1 MFVSHFFTW
10 QNFILVVLD
19 RFLFHLGD
27 KKVVAGCPRQ
37 VVVSY
42 SNDCMRVYL
51 GGFSIDCLRLVVV
64 SERWSF
70 EQVWPYIIKNI
81 YKLKKNW
88 QKRKLCFYI
97 PVILIDS
104 VYRKDEN
111 YYFKFFFEEF
121 IHNFFWRSIRNFG
134 FWDFGSLKI

>member
-1 MFVSHFFTW
+1 MPLLPYVCFSFFRLAKFYIGCFRQVFVSFG
-10 QNFILVVLD
+10 
-19 RFLFHLGD
+19 R
-27 KKVVAGCPRQ
+27 KKVVSGCPRQ
-37 VVVSY
+37 VVVLY

-51 GGFSIDCLRLVVV
+51 GGFSIDRLRLVVV

-70 EQVWPYIIKNI
+70 EQVWLYIIKNI

-104 VYRKDEN
+104 VYKEDEN
-111 YYFKFFFEEF
+111 YYS
-121 IHNFFWRSIRNFG
+121 NFFLRIYS
-134 FWDFGSLKI
+134 